1 MPFRP
6 FLLADCRR
14 RRFNRW
20 LLGVALEIRQRR
32 RRGREIGVEI
42 DVLLVLLIDRP
53 RNSILHS
60 MGEVLGDVDLRFV
73 NQCHSEKV
81 QIIVHS
87 SEMVLHLE
95 KKHQLLV
102 IVHIDKRMFIRK
114 KKAERRETDEH
125 ADNACLR

>member
-1 MPFRP
+1 MEEMP
-6 FLLADCRR
+6 
-14 RRFNRW
+14 
-20 LLGVALEIRQRR
+20 
-32 RRGREIGVEI
+32 
-42 DVLLVLLIDRP
+42 
-53 RNSILHS
+53 
-60 MGEVLGDVDLRFV
+60 GDVDLRFV